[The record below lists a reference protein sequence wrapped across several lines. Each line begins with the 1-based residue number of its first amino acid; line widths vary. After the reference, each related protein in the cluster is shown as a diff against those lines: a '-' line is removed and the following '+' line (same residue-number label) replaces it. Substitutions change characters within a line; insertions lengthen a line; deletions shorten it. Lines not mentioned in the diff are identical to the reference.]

1 MPYGFIIFGDPG
13 VPSNPHTAV
22 DTLAMSSYVWLIGP
36 NQKANKCDYNSYYK
50 IDMNSYSPNNIYIY
64 FLIRIC
70 IISCVY
76 IYIHYIPYNDALVK
90 YFDFHPINRRMIPT
104 DKKWNAG
111 STASEYSKRYQPWS
125 SVVGKCLIF
134 FGLR

>member
-22 DTLAMSSYVWLIGP
+22 DTVAMSSYVWLIGP

-50 IDMNSYSPNNIYIY
+50 IDMNSYSPNNIYIFNMNMY
-64 FLIRIC
+64 HFMC
-70 IISCVY
+70 IY
-76 IYIHYIPYNDALVK
+76 IYILYNDALVK

-125 SVVGKCLIF
+125 SVVGKWLEN
-134 FGLR
+134 G